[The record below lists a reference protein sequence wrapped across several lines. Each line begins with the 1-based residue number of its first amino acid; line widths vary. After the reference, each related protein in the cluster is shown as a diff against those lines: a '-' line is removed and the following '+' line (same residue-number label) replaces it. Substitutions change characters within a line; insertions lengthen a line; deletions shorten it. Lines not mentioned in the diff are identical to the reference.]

1 MTFDVYSKMCRI
13 LYESEDDEYLFAHAF
28 LTMEWNLMARSDN
41 CVSMNINNIHFQDD
55 ALILYFGKSKR
66 NPYGDNSEKPWH
78 VYSNPFTP
86 HLCPVLA
93 LAKYTLSHPD
103 LLQDGCL
110 LFPGTSQYER
120 FLYER
125 LLKVFHKVIRENR
138 TEFEEMGVKLG
149 DLGAHSPRKGAITLV
164 SSGCTVSPPMASIC
178 LRACWSM
185 GPVKDRY
192 IHYEKAG
199 DEYVG
204 RTVTG
209 ISTLDRE
216 FAVSPAYFELEGAE
230 ETICK
235 NIDDQIKIF
244 LNISDC
250 TQVEGPRFLLMKFFF
265 AAICFHYDHLNR
277 NISEKTVKCSLVQ
290 FQLFISM
297 MLLNFRGIKQYALQ
311 GSLDYL
317 HML

>member
-1 MTFDVYSKMCRI
+1 MTFNVYSKICRI

-41 CVSMNINNIHFQDD
+41 CVSMNINNVHFQDD
-55 ALILYFGKSKR
+55 ALIFYFGKSKR

-120 FLYER
+120 FL
-125 LLKVFHKVIRENR
+125 KVFHKVIRENR

-185 GPVKDRY
+185 SPVKD
-192 IHYEKAG
+192 
-199 DEYVG
+199 
-204 RTVTG
+204 
-209 ISTLDRE
+209 
-216 FAVSPAYFELEGAE
+216 
-230 ETICK
+230 
-235 NIDDQIKIF
+235 
-244 LNISDC
+244 
-250 TQVEGPRFLLMKFFF
+250 
-265 AAICFHYDHLNR
+265 
-277 NISEKTVKCSLVQ
+277 
-290 FQLFISM
+290 
-297 MLLNFRGIKQYALQ
+297 
-311 GSLDYL
+311 
-317 HML
+317 